1 MDLDPNQIHGSWPTR
16 VPNPDSTSIGSAIFA
31 GLTSVT
37 DQPTDHTT
45 RSVTID
51 GIYVRS
57 TGDLV

>member
-1 MDLDPNQIHGSWPTR
+1 MVPGPTR
-16 VPNPDSTSIGSAIFA
+16 VPNPDGISISSTISAW
-31 GLTSVT
+31 LTSVT